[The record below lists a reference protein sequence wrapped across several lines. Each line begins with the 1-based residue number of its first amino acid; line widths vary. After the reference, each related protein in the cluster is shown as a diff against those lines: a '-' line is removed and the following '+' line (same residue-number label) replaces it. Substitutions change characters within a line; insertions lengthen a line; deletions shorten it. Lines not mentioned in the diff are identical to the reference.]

1 MLGFVLFSDG
11 SLKLTGNDQ
20 LKHGDR
26 LTDDDVLVL
35 SKILVGNSAIKGK
48 Y

>member
-1 MLGFVLFSDG
+1 MLFFIYFSD
-11 SLKLTGNDQ
+11 SLLKLTGNEQ

-26 LTDDDVLVL
+26 LTDDDMLVL
-35 SKILVGNSAIKGK
+35 SKTLVGNSAIKGK